1 MDETTMLSYLKW
13 QEKYLVEKPYQVY
26 GPLPAGVPEESAT
39 NLVFGLCDPEVIRD
53 IRGSSTNFTLDEQGF
68 TACSMDTSPHPLSE
82 TEIINDYIPKTC
94 ELVKKAV
101 NAECVVPFDWKV
113 SRAST
118 EDLFHFNNI

>member
-1 MDETTMLSYLKW
+1 MLSYLQW

-26 GPLPAGVPEESAT
+26 GPLPASVPEESAT
-39 NLVFGLCDPEVIRD
+39 NLVFRRGDLEVIRD
-53 IRGSSTNFTLDEQGF
+53 IRGSSTNFTLDEHGF

-82 TEIINDYIPKTC
+82 TEIINDYVPKTC

>member
-1 MDETTMLSYLKW
+1 MDQTIMLSYLQW

-26 GPLPAGVPEESAT
+26 GPLPASVPEEIAT
-39 NLVFGLCDPEVIRD
+39 NLVFRRADPEVIRD
-53 IRGSSTNFTLDEQGF
+53 IRGSSTNFTLDEHGF

>member
-1 MDETTMLSYLKW
+1 MLSYLQW

-26 GPLPAGVPEESAT
+26 RPLPAGVREENAT
-39 NLVFGLCDPEVIRD
+39 NLVFGLAGPEVIRD
-53 IRGSSTNFTLDEQGF
+53 IRGSSTNFTLDEHGF

-82 TEIINDYIPKTC
+82 TEILNDYIPKTC

-101 NAECVVPFDWKV
+101 NAECVVAFDWKV

-118 EDLFHFNNI
+118 EDLFHFNYI